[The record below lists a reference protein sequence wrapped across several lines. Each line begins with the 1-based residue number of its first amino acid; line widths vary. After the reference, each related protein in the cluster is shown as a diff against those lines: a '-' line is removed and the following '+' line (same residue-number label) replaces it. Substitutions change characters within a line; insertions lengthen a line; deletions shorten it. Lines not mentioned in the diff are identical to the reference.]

1 LLFTFNLVA
10 RHLNLNP
17 FRVVRR
23 PLANI
28 CLLLKFSLALRE
40 CRFVGAGLLI
50 RLHIPVTPHRGQLTI
65 LTDIF
70 HRHTR
75 QITKAVTG
83 ALGSSMK
90 FPNSQE
96 LQRKKCTKKTHC
108 FAFGYSLEMSDGDND
123 STLYS
128 TAQLCSAGNFDIFF
142 RSVGIF
148 YLEFISLA

>member
-96 LQRKKCTKKTHC
+96 LQRKKCTKKN
-108 FAFGYSLEMSDGDND
+108 AL
-123 STLYS
+123 
-128 TAQLCSAGNFDIFF
+128 F
-142 RSVGIF
+142 RF
-148 YLEFISLA
+148 WL